1 MPADA
6 AMFSTPSTVAC
17 DTSLAPDTAVSPTM
31 LAWSTVLLAT
41 EVQKVSQLN
50 WNALIEKRDNWQT
63 YCMLLLRMFLHNFFR
78 TFCGLTSLNYTQ
90 QCLWILCLME
100 VVRLVATLAT
110 PTLKP
115 KFTYIFHCRILDLP
129 VPQILFKNL
138 EKKEKKNTIDNNNL
152 KKTLPHYG

>member
-6 AMFSTPSTVAC
+6 AMFSTPSTVVC
-17 DTSLAPDTAVSPTM
+17 DTSLAPDTAASPTM

-41 EVQKVSQLN
+41 EVQKAAQLN

-63 YCMLLLRMFLHNFFR
+63 HCMLLLRMFPQNFFR
-78 TFCGLTSLNYTQ
+78 TFCGLTSLSYTQ

-100 VVRLVATLAT
+100 VVRLVAT

-115 KFTYIFHCRILDLP
+115 KFTYIFPCCVLDLP

-138 EKKEKKNTIDNNNL
+138 KKKKRKNTIDNNNL
-152 KKTLPHYG
+152 KKNKTFPHYG